1 MLVLGRVPYD
11 RPGTPNAG
19 LVDAF
24 TDFVGA
30 ELQPEYIAL
39 LGLPVAAAVA
49 AKALTT
55 AKVAQHQVS
64 KSPSDKAGVGGLSW
78 QDREQR
84 RRSRI

>member
-1 MLVLGRVPYD
+1 MQLLAFSYMLVLGRVPYD

-19 LVDAF
+19 LTTF

-64 KSPSDKAGVGGLSW
+64 KSPSDKAGVGRPGR
-78 QDREQR
+78 QT
-84 RRSRI
+84 